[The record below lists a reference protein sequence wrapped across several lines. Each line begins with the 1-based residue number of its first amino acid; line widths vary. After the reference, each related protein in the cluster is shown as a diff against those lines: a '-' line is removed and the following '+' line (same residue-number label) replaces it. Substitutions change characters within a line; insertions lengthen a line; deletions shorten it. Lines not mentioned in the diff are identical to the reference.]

1 MIMEHLRTKVSLVIA
16 ALLLGANSLMAQKS
30 FDTLPLHFEMSAV
43 VSTPHKG
50 ITPVGATLDLNYTF
64 GRKLSVH
71 AIAEGAMFV
80 PKEGTTFDYNRTCN
94 LGGGIGYTFWPEN
107 GEHRG
112 DFEVRASVTA
122 SVGHADFKHTGYNV
136 GINWYGHAEGH
147 KVVPMVSVG
156 YSYKHFS
163 NAALP
168 EYHGMYATLGVR
180 F

>member
-1 MIMEHLRTKVSLVIA
+1 MEHGKVKGSSLIVA

-30 FDTLPLHFEMSAV
+30 FDTLPLRLEMSAV

-80 PKEGTTFDYNRTCN
+80 PKSKMTFDYNRTCN

-107 GEHRG
+107 GDHLG

-122 SVGHADFKHTGYNV
+122 SVGHADFGYIGYNV
-136 GINWYGHAEGH
+136 GFNWYGHAEGH

-156 YSYKHFS
+156 YSCKYFTS
-163 NAALP
+163 GFLP
-168 EYHGMYATLGVR
+168 DYHGMYATLGVR